1 MMPIISFLLVSRLS
15 VAFVRH
21 TWRWSVT
28 FRASRKHTFSFLTC
42 LPITHEN
49 QCLYVH
55 IGQWYHK
62 FPMLGWQRLPNP
74 LQWIHTQSKEAK
86 GHCTGYHT
94 DRQKLSLAH
103 GPSQSKKVR
112 LIAQPTWSSWYV
124 TVMPMFTM
132 VQIVV
137 FLTAPYSKT
146 TRESWK
152 ILASYLPPVSLV
164 ANPSQSPSLARP
176 SQLGFRTL
184 AVNTLGE

>member
-1 MMPIISFLLVSRLS
+1 MSSYYTWKSMPVCSHWTVISQVSHAR
-15 VAFVRH
+15 VAE
-21 TWRWSVT
+21 TT
-28 FRASRKHTFSFLTC
+28 
-42 LPITHEN
+42 P
-49 QCLYVH
+49 
-55 IGQWYHK
+55 
-62 FPMLGWQRLPNP
+62 P
-74 LQWIHTQSKEAK
+74 QWIHTQSKEAK

-152 ILASYLPPVSLV
+152 ILAGYLPPVSLV